1 MMRTSL
7 AIMFA
12 PTMLLY
18 ADAALSASAPEKECF
33 QQVEFGAK
41 PGAWEQ
47 IKAYLVSLNPISE
60 PEKPISEPEVPRSRL
75 TELRAEIIR
84 FERVKQHLI
93 EIIEAHINTRSSGSE
108 VAENLRLSGI
118 PVLLRQLHSIAE
130 RLNTI
135 AQDGD
140 MFAAQDAFRQLAI
153 NIDDKRAD
161 IICKLAVQAA
171 SPNPDIPAMKALV
184 GKLKAELNDI
194 SAAEEALGKYLRENN
209 Q

>member
-1 MMRTSL
+1 MRTPL
-7 AIMFA
+7 AILFA

-18 ADAALSASAPEKECF
+18 ADATLSAPAPEKECF
-33 QQVEFGAK
+33 QQVEFGAR

-47 IKAYLVSLNPISE
+47 IRAYFVSLMPISE
-60 PEKPISEPEVPRSRL
+60 PELPRSRL
-75 TELRAEIIR
+75 IELRAQIIH
-84 FERVKQHLI
+84 FEGVKQKLI
-93 EIIEAHINTRSSGSE
+93 EIVEAHISTSSSGSG

-118 PVLLRQLHSIAE
+118 PVLLTRLDSIAGG
-130 RLNTI
+130 LNRI

-140 MFAAQDAFRQLAI
+140 MFAAQDAFKQLVI
-153 NIDDKRAD
+153 NIEAKRVD
-161 IICKLAVQAA
+161 TLCRLAVHAA
-171 SPNPDIPAMKALV
+171 SPDPDIPAMTALV

>member
-1 MMRTSL
+1 MRTSL
-7 AIMFA
+7 AILFA

-18 ADAALSASAPEKECF
+18 ADAALSAPAPEEECF

-47 IKAYLVSLNPISE
+47 IRAYFVSL
-60 PEKPISEPEVPRSRL
+60 KPISKPEPELPRSRL
-75 TELRAEIIR
+75 IALRGQIIQ
-84 FERVKQHLI
+84 FEGVKRKLI
-93 EIIEAHINTRSSGSE
+93 EIVEAHINGSATGSG

-118 PVLLRQLHSIAE
+118 PELLRQLDSIAGE
-130 RLNTI
+130 LNRI

-140 MFAAQDAFRQLAI
+140 MFVAQDAFEQLVL
-153 NIDDKRAD
+153 NIGATRVDK
-161 IICKLAVQAA
+161 ICLAAMQAA

-194 SAAEEALGKYLRENN
+194 SAAGEALGKYLRENN